1 MPHGLT
7 HERLDKIGREDA
19 KKKRLAE
26 IRKGETSSAVAT
38 ASKRDRLATT
48 KRKAA
53 TPRKK
58 KVTATSTTNEGA
70 DKYTRESYQGLP
82 KRSIRRLA
90 WRSGIKRLSDS
101 SYHVIG
107 SDIVDKTRR
116 LAEISALLAEYDGR
130 STVSVGDVE
139 MALHELGMKLYF

>member
-7 HERLDKIGREDA
+7 HERLDRIERDDVKR
-19 KKKRLAE
+19 KRLAAV
-26 IRKGETSSAVAT
+26 RKEKASSAVST

-48 KRKAA
+48 KRKATT

-58 KVTATSTTNEGA
+58 TTSVSTASN
-70 DKYTRESYQGLP
+70 DKYNRESYQGLP